1 MSPPRSGSGRL
12 PPGRLPPGG
21 KLPPLRYPLAPLPA
35 PAAAT
40 ARRPANRLA
49 RAAIGTG
56 AGTFVSRLTGLL
68 RLVVMA
74 ATIGGGSVADGF
86 NLANNTPNM
95 IHDLV
100 LGGVLAA
107 TFVPVFV
114 ERLATR
120 PRREA
125 EESISA
131 VVSLSGVVLVVGT
144 VLFVLAAPGIIDLY
158 SGGSLDPAER
168 SLAVDLLRLFAPQ
181 LFFYG
186 AISLISAV
194 LATRNRFVA
203 VGFVPI
209 LNNIVSIVVFALY
222 ALGASRSITPAEVVH
237 NRGLLLLLGIGTTA
251 GVAVQAL
258 ALLPSLFGSGARLRF
273 VWRPADPAV
282 RRIVSLSGWTFGFV
296 VANQIALFVVLA
308 LEVHLSGAVAG
319 SVAAYSYAYQFFQ
332 FPVGVVAVS
341 VINVASPQMS
351 RSFARG
357 DLADLGRRFGVA
369 TRRTLALVLPATV
382 GYLVLARPVVSLLL
396 RHHAETPA
404 AAHLTASVLVMFALG
419 LPGFCVFVL
428 TTRAFQAMQDTRTAF
443 VLYVLENGTNLLL
456 AALLY
461 HPLAIRGLALA
472 YSGAYSL
479 AAVVSLLVL
488 RERCGTIGG
497 RALLAAVTRSGALSV
512 VMALAVAFV
521 SALVGATTGIA
532 GWFGL
537 IAALVVGGVVYLGGA
552 GLAGSLGDWQT
563 ARKKGAARGPGG
575 SRGGDPTGH

>member
-1 MSPPRSGSGRL
+1 MSSP
-12 PPGRLPPGG
+12 
-21 KLPPLRYPLAPLPA
+21 RYPAESAVVAPVP
-35 PAAAT
+35 T
-40 ARRPANRLA
+40 RRVSDRFA

-56 AGTFVSRLTGLL
+56 AGTFISRLTGLL

-74 ATIGGGSVADGF
+74 ATLGGGHVADAF

-114 ERLATR
+114 ERVATR
-120 PRREA
+120 SAREA

-131 VVSLSGVVLVVGT
+131 VITLSAAVLLIGT
-144 VLFVLAAPGIIDLY
+144 VVFVLAAPGIIDLY
-158 SGGSLDPAER
+158 SGGSLDPSEHA
-168 SLAVDLLRLFAPQ
+168 LAVDLLRLFAPQ
-181 LFFYG
+181 LLFYG

-194 LATRNRFVA
+194 LSTRDRFVA

-209 LNNIVSIVVFALY
+209 LNNAVSILVLVLFAI
-222 ALGASRSITPAEVVH
+222 GATKAITPAGVLH
-237 NRGLLLLLGIGTTA
+237 DRGLLLLLGIGTTA
-251 GVAVQAL
+251 GVAIQAL
-258 ALLPSLFGSGARLRF
+258 ALVPSLLRSGARLRLI
-273 VWRPADPAV
+273 WRPQDPAV
-282 RRIVSLSGWTFGFV
+282 RRIISLSTWTFGFV

-308 LEVHLSGAVAG
+308 LEVHLSAAVPG

-341 VINVASPQMS
+341 VVNVASPELA
-351 RSFARG
+351 RLFARG
-357 DLADLGRRFGVA
+357 ELFALGRRFGVA
-369 TRRTLALVLPATV
+369 TRRTLALVLPATL
-382 GYLVLARPVVSLLL
+382 GYLVLAQPIVSLLL

-404 AAHLTASVLVMFALG
+404 QAHLTASVLVMFALG

-443 VLYVLENGTNLLL
+443 VLYVLENGANLLL

-472 YSGAYSL
+472 YSGAYTL
-479 AAVVSLLVL
+479 AAIVSLLVL
-488 RERCGTIGG
+488 RERLGTIGG
-497 RALLAAVTRSGALSV
+497 GALLVAVARCVGLSV
-512 VMALAVAFV
+512 LMAFVVAFV
-521 SALVGATTGIA
+521 SALLGASNSGFS

-537 IAALVVGGVVYLGGA
+537 IAAVLAGSVVYLGGA
-552 GLAGSLGDWQT
+552 GVAGSMAGWQT
-563 ARKKGAARGPGG
+563 SRRQRGG
-575 SRGGDPTGH
+575 SGRHTRRGSARYPAGH